1 MKKNT
6 FIKLASAAAV
16 VLIAVILM
24 IINATV
30 LAPERHRGDKTV
42 SLSIVYADKTYEYE
56 NLKTDAE
63 TVADFLH
70 EYDKALD
77 LRLKIERGSAGDYVA
92 GFKNAKEDGGRGH
105 VYVFTVNGETC
116 EQSISERPLADGDR
130 IAFRFVIRDENG
142 TGLAPSAGLQDKSVS
157 AGYVAMWVC
166 CSVAVAAGL
175 ALAAYALIEYLRD
188 RATAKEGGHGN

>member
-1 MKKNT
+1 M
-6 FIKLASAAAV
+6 IAA
-16 VLIAVILM
+16 ILM

-42 SLSIVYADKTYEYE
+42 SLSIVYADKTYAYE
-56 NLKTDAE
+56 GLKTDAA

-92 GFKNAKEDGGRGH
+92 GFKNAKEDGGRG
-105 VYVFTVNGETC
+105 YGYMFTVNGETC
-116 EQSISERPLADGDR
+116 EQNIFERPLADGDR
-130 IAFRFVIRDENG
+130 IAFRFVIRDESG
-142 TGLAPSAGLQDKSVS
+142 EIGLAPSAGLQDKSVS

-166 CSVAVAAGL
+166 CSVGIAAGL
-175 ALAAYALIEYLRD
+175 ALAVYALIEYLRD
-188 RATAKEGGHGN
+188 RAAAKDGGHGN